1 MNEPTPLDDEL
12 FDEES
17 TDQQNSKPGRQRRSR
32 SKSSKTPTWVIAL
45 IIMCGFS
52 FFVCPCLIALLLPAV
67 QSAREAA
74 RLTQARNSMKF
85 TGIALHNFHDVH
97 EHFPPISTVDQRN
110 QGEEVQSWITDLL
123 PYLEHA
129 AVYESI
135 HRFEP
140 WNSAGN
146 KQPMTTVLQEF
157 INPSEPSPPLD
168 AQGYAVSH
176 FASNSQVMSDEH
188 HLSMQE
194 IPDGLSHTILTG
206 SVGSG
211 FKPWG
216 DPTNHR
222 DPAAGLGSGPQQFG
236 SPHAKVVLFLMGD
249 GSVRMISKDIAP
261 EVLELL
267 ADPADGVEPPP
278 F

>member
-1 MNEPTPLDDEL
+1 
-12 FDEES
+12 
-17 TDQQNSKPGRQRRSR
+17 
-32 SKSSKTPTWVIAL
+32 
-45 IIMCGFS
+45 
-52 FFVCPCLIALLLPAV
+52 
-67 QSAREAA
+67 
-74 RLTQARNSMKF
+74 MKF